1 MFIAAEQLMDPN
13 ARRSSE
19 GCAGAE
25 PAVPN
30 PENGEKHSAEEKVGP
45 LGPPR
50 NRVGACRVRDWRP
63 TAAGLRCDSGAVDE
77 ARRAI
82 RLPLTRPVRSFR
94 AVTDQ
99 ECTQH
104 TPTGGRRQGIQAGTD
119 PPDAHGAHGAS
130 MVLPTLVSALQSHP
144 PTLGKARTTQTRELP
159 DQTAWEFATVL
170 CGGGGIRRQPVMTCE
185 HTTKPDT
192 SGSVAWGPWQVER
205 TLARRCRQ
213 RCVHPRWIG
222 LGVQQ
227 PQARRRHLG
236 RLSRGRG
243 PVPRLLRAALRQRTA
258 CTAGPSSND
267 GRSSR

>member
-1 MFIAAEQLMDPN
+1 MDPN

-192 SGSVAWGPWQVER
+192 SGSVAWGPWQGGENVG
-205 TLARRCRQ
+205 T
-213 RCVHPRWIG
+213 P
-222 LGVQQ
+222 
-227 PQARRRHLG
+227 
-236 RLSRGRG
+236 LSPAMCTPAMDWAGSS
-243 PVPRLLRAALRQRTA
+243 AATGS
-258 CTAGPSSND
+258 TSTPGPSFART
-267 GRSSR
+267 GARSPSSPRGAATANCLHRRTFEQ